1 MEKYFYIGTM
11 SAPIKLLIVDDHPF
25 IREALRRLLFGV
37 DGMLV
42 VDEAVNGKEAI
53 DKIKSE
59 VIDVVLMDVMMPEM
73 NGIVTTKYITQHFPQ
88 VKVLALTLHSNQNY
102 VADML
107 SSGALGYLT
116 KTVDK
121 NTLIAAI
128 KTVAGGN
135 SFLQTG

>member
-1 MEKYFYIGTM
+1 MEI
-11 SAPIKLLIVDDHPF
+11 PIKLLIVDDHPL
-25 IREALRRLLFGV
+25 IREALRRLLVGV
-37 DGMLV
+37 DEILV

-53 DKIKSE
+53 DKVKSGSF
-59 VIDVVLMDVMMPEM
+59 DVVLMDLMMPEM
-73 NGIVTTKYITQHFPQ
+73 NGIVATKYVTQHFPQ

-107 SSGALGYLT
+107 ASGALGYLT

-121 NTLIAAI
+121 TTLVTAI

-135 SFLQTG
+135 SYLHTA